1 MKAEIEPL
9 LDRIGSSYYAPHT
22 SVQRYESGMSSPAL
36 DQVPSKGSP
45 GPLRGNGGG
54 SAHQYVQQQSVQRQ
68 RFSDDGRRDA
78 ALPNRALFPGEDTR
92 VGDGLHRLSP

>member
-1 MKAEIEPL
+1 MPWSHVDRFFAFEIEEEDMKAEIEPL

-54 SAHQYVQQQSVQRQ
+54 SSVNASPMMGAEMLRFQTAHYSQVRI
-68 RFSDDGRRDA
+68 
-78 ALPNRALFPGEDTR
+78 LE
-92 VGDGLHRLSP
+92 